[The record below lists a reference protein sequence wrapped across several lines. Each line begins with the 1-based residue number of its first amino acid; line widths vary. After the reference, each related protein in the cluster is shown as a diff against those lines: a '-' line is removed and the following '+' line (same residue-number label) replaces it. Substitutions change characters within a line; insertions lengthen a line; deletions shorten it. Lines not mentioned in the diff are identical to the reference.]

1 MSAPHAKTKIDE
13 TSKREDVMKNLYH
26 DYLESVIALLKR
38 IDQEEGQAVYEAARM
53 LADAIQNGKNI
64 FAFGCTHSSIPIQ
77 DLVYRAGGLML
88 INPIFGPG
96 IASLD
101 VLPATLSSAIENI
114 PGYAKALLDNSPL
127 RAGDILILV
136 SVSGRNAVPIEMA
149 QLAHERGVKVIGVTS
164 RLYTESVSSRHPSG
178 KKMYEFADVVLDNK
192 VDKGDAVLQAE
203 GVPQKFC
210 PASGVTS
217 IALLHAMVAATVQTL
232 LERGVTPPVFLAAN
246 VDGGAEYNA
255 RLLKQYKEHIFF
267 L

>member
-1 MSAPHAKTKIDE
+1 
-13 TSKREDVMKNLYH
+13 MKPLAQ
-26 DYLESVIALLKR
+26 DYLRGVIGLLER
-38 IDQEEGQAVYEAARM
+38 IENEEMAAIHQAAKLM
-53 LADAIQNGKNI
+53 ADAIVKGQRI

-101 VLPATLSSAIENI
+101 IHPATMSSEIERLE
-114 PGYAKALLDNSPL
+114 GYARLLLDNNPIRS
-127 RAGDILILV
+127 GDVLILV

-149 QLAHERGVKVIGVTS
+149 QEARDRGIKVIGVTS
-164 RLYTESVSSRHPSG
+164 RAYTDSVTSRHPSG

-192 VDKGDAVLQAE
+192 VDKGDALLRAE

-217 IALLHAMVAATVQTL
+217 TALLQALVAATVEEL
-232 LERGVTPPVFLAAN
+232 LSRGFTPPIFLAGN
-246 VDGGAEYNA
+246 VDGGMEYNA
-255 RLLKQYKEHIFF
+255 RLVKEYKDRIFYM
-267 L
+267 